1 MKVEQAVKVLE
12 KDLQRK
18 GRSKYTIISYMT
30 DLNQL
35 AEYLESKGITNIEDV
50 KYSDLEDYK
59 KNMLENDEFSVKS
72 VSRKVNSIRL
82 LFKCLFSEGI
92 LSENIAE
99 DLSHPYFKN
108 APPKVLTP
116 LEYRAIRDVSRSD
129 PRLYSVVE
137 VLLQTGIRV
146 GELVRLK
153 KDDLYKEGDKWYF
166 KIRGYQSQPE
176 RIVPVNEK
184 AYNAIQT
191 WMKVRPDV
199 GTDYIYVTRNAKP
212 IIVRNL
218 RTSLL
223 RIFKKA
229 GVDKGTVNDFRNTFI
244 AYYLAKG
251 VSKETVAQLVGHK
264 NLTTTDRYKDLLP
277 NVEED
282 NGDKNIVL

>member
-1 MKVEQAVKVLE
+1 MVIDKALTVLE
-12 KDLQRK
+12 KDLQNK

-30 DLNQL
+30 DLQQL
-35 AEYLESKGITNIEDV
+35 IACLKENGIKNIEDV
-50 KYSDLEDYK
+50 KAENLENYK
-59 KNMLENDEFSVKS
+59 KVMLKNEEFSVKS

-92 LSENIAE
+92 VSENIAE
-99 DLSHPYFKN
+99 NLTHPYFKN
-108 APPKVLTP
+108 ADPKVLQP
-116 LEYRAIRDVSRSD
+116 VEYRAIRDASMSD

-153 KDDLYKEGDKWYF
+153 KDDLFQEGGKWF
-166 KIRGYQSQPE
+166 FRITKYQSQPE

-184 AYNAIQT
+184 AYNALQT
-191 WMKVRPDV
+191 WLKVRPNV

-223 RIFKKA
+223 RVFKKA
-229 GVDKGTVNDFRNTFI
+229 GVTKGTVNDFRNTFI

-251 VSKETVAQLVGHK
+251 VSRENVAQLVGHR

-277 NVEED
+277 KEE
-282 NGDKNIVL
+282 KVTSEKPIVL